1 MVLYYYAS
9 LWGSHLHSMYTWAGF
24 CWSRHQNWKQ
34 FTSYDEVTQEVS
46 RLLSCTTTAC
56 LLLVNNLFWMHQW
69 PIRQPS
75 SSSTTQQSWN
85 LLRYLIIASELFQ
98 VLMSASTDPSACVCG
113 WSGIG
118 CCYCSCADT
127 LLHRIYVVNIILAV
141 KVSFAKL
148 TPRFCPSQYFF
159 LIILIILII
168 MSSPK
173 NYGLQVR

>member
-1 MVLYYYAS
+1 MAS
-9 LWGSHLHSMYTWAGF
+9 HYNGLTFHW
-24 CWSRHQNWKQ
+24 
-34 FTSYDEVTQEVS
+34 
-46 RLLSCTTTAC
+46 
-56 LLLVNNLFWMHQW
+56 LLLNIHFIL
-69 PIRQPS
+69 S

-98 VLMSASTDPSACVCG
+98 VLMSASTDPGACVCG

-173 NYGLQVR
+173 NYGLQVSKDVCITRVYYKMISEPYP

>member
-1 MVLYYYAS
+1 MVLYGVSIEHYIMMFNWIARNSKENESEQVTTILSVAYVIYAIQLNS
-9 LWGSHLHSMYTWAGF
+9 QCHNSIVYVFVHPG
-24 CWSRHQNWKQ
+24 
-34 FTSYDEVTQEVS
+34 
-46 RLLSCTTTAC
+46 
-56 LLLVNNLFWMHQW
+56 
-69 PIRQPS
+69 
-75 SSSTTQQSWN
+75 
-85 LLRYLIIASELFQ
+85 
-98 VLMSASTDPSACVCG
+98 ACVCG

-148 TPRFCPSQYFF
+148 TPHFCPSQYFF

-173 NYGLQVR
+173 NYGLQVSKDVCITRVYYKMISEPYP